1 MQETKSI
8 MDKIAPEASIIQ
20 DISKDNPIM
29 GLVLNKLAP
38 QLSGLMGDIKQGS
51 NESQESFRKGL

>member
-1 MQETKSI
+1 MKHISE
-8 MDKIAPEASIIQ
+8 IIE

-38 QLSGLMGDIKQGS
+38 QLNGLMGDIGKGDNKTS
-51 NESQESFRKGL
+51 EAFNKGL

>member
-8 MDKIAPEASIIQ
+8 INQLAPEASIIE

-38 QLSGLMGDIKQGS
+38 QLNGLMGDIGKGDNKTS
-51 NESQESFRKGL
+51 EAFNKGL